1 MYVIPAAGLT
11 VRDPISRKAL
21 PPEGR
26 EVPESSYWQKRLNA
40 GDVVRG
46 TPPAPEPAP
55 ECDCTDDGD
64 ACDTHAVPEPLD
76 F

>member
-26 EVPESSYWQKRLNA
+26 EVPESTHWIRRLAA

-46 TPPAPEPAP
+46 SPAPVVVEQLPAP
-55 ECDCTDDGD
+55 APIDDG
-64 ACDTHAVPEPLD
+64 AID